1 VKLESEMERQWMAGD
16 SAREAY
22 DAYAPVYDEFNRGYM
37 YERWT
42 SRLLEKAEE
51 AGVKGS
57 RLLDVACGTGL
68 SFIPMLDRGWT
79 VTGCDISPAML
90 DLAREKAGERAD
102 LLEADMRE
110 LPDLGEFD
118 LIWAVND
125 PLNYLLDVEE
135 LEAAFEGM
143 QRNLAPSGIALF
155 DVNTLVTY
163 RTFFSKEIVVE
174 GEGRRLVMQGQLSP
188 ADVSA
193 GTFAEARFDAEGD
206 AELAHVHRQRHFGE
220 AEVLTA
226 LDAAGLRCI
235 SVFGERDGALTLG
248 LDENSHTKAVYLCR
262 LR

>member
-1 VKLESEMERQWMAGD
+1 MEKEWTAGD
-16 SAREAY
+16 SVRETY
-22 DAYAPVYDEFNRGYM
+22 DTYAPVYDEFNRGYM

-42 SRLLEKAEE
+42 GRLLEKAEE
-51 AGVKGS
+51 AGIEGK

-68 SFIPMLDRGWT
+68 STVPMLDRGWT

-90 DLAREKAGERAD
+90 EIAREKVGTGAE

-125 PLNYLLDVEE
+125 PLNYLLDLEE
-135 LEAAFEGM
+135 LEATFEGM
-143 QRNLAPSGIALF
+143 RRNLAPSGIALF
-155 DVNTLVTY
+155 DINTLVTY
-163 RTFFSKEIVVE
+163 RTFFSKEVVVE
-174 GEGRRLVMQGQLSP
+174 GEERRLVWQGQLSA

-206 AELAHVHRQRHFGE
+206 SELTHVHRQRHFSE
-220 AEVLTA
+220 AEVLAA

-235 SVFGERDGALTLG
+235 SVFGETDGALTPG
-248 LDENSHTKAVYLCR
+248 LDENLHTKAVYLCR
-262 LR
+262 LQ